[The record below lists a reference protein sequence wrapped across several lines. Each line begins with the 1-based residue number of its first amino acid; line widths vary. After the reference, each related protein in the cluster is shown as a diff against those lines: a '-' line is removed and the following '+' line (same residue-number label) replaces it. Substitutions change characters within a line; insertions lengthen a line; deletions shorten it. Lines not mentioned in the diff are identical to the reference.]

1 MHLGWLH
8 AFADA
13 SCRRVIAAPRDGNG
27 HRGMTNWGQ
36 RLRRGYLIVYYLLI
50 VAAAATVWRS
60 RLVDHLPWTWSAA
73 LVIGAIVVGALF
85 GWASRR

>member
-1 MHLGWLH
+1 
-8 AFADA
+8 
-13 SCRRVIAAPRDGNG
+13 
-27 HRGMTNWGQ
+27 MTNWGQ

-60 RLVDHLPWTWSAA
+60 TLVDHLPWTWSAA
-73 LVIGAIVVGALF
+73 LVIGAIIVGALF